1 MAYEGI
7 AHAVG
12 FTVNAVK
19 ETSLVA
25 WNWTQ
30 AHRAQAAVNAVKETS
45 LVAWDRAQA
54 HPAQAAVD
62 AVKETSLMAWD
73 WAQAHPA
80 QAAVTTVSV
89 TLTPFFGFGWM
100 FGLLARLL
108 GFGKVGVGA
117 GRSCSL
123 VSVYVVLIYSRVRD
137 NSSLVA
143 NCLWRIRPSWEHLC
157 GIASLGD

>member
-117 GRSCSL
+117 GTIAAWWQTAYGG
-123 VSVYVVLIYSRVRD
+123 SVPAGSIFAALQAWGTSFGV
-137 NSSLVA
+137 
-143 NCLWRIRPSWEHLC
+143 
-157 GIASLGD
+157 G